1 MNTSLGAFIVQG
13 AAVTYGRSLPNYS
26 SRNFPGHSG
35 VPWYF
40 PGVKRGHSQMA
51 PFLWRGGPR
60 STLCRTVLPFWLKV
74 DFGAMAPISFPT
86 HHPRAAPGRPRE
98 IIVAMLPNH
107 TYRTYNIYGKE
118 CNVSL
123 TDIYT
128 LGKTRGIVWPVG
140 LPRSSRGRPVH
151 PAFAEPSA
159 GCGLPPRRHAFDWP
173 NHL

>member
-26 SRNFPGHSG
+26 SRNFPGPSG

-74 DFGAMAPISFPT
+74 DFGAMASISFLSLVVAPLGASPPKVAFSR
-86 HHPRAAPGRPRE
+86 HRAMPGCEGPGDEVLLQAPARAGPSSVGRRRNCS
-98 IIVAMLPNH
+98 IK
-107 TYRTYNIYGKE
+107 YR
-118 CNVSL
+118 
-123 TDIYT
+123 
-128 LGKTRGIVWPVG
+128 RGQ
-140 LPRSSRGRPVH
+140 SSNRMADAQTG
-151 PAFAEPSA
+151 F
-159 GCGLPPRRHAFDWP
+159 
-173 NHL
+173 